1 MTTYTSPNAPTGPLN
16 PPSQDRSPPSLQS
29 CALPSSSTA
38 QPAIAAVRSRI
49 AASASLNSSLLN
61 TLMLT
66 MDAPA
71 ALGHM
76 GRHMTILQTEVST
89 HSVALDALRN
99 KALQTLRRHELFRDS
114 IVRRLTYRVTAMTA
128 KFREKASLAEK
139 EYTETVKELSRAETR
154 LKLLETKLQ
163 EAEQERKELERQAT
177 DHGEAHRKID
187 ELYESVFAGPT
198 PGFAEE
204 DRRES
209 AYYVALQDHERTK
222 KDLISIRRA
231 VRSLVQTGNAFK
243 RAGNSLVHA
252 VNAVDASFF
261 LALSGAEEE
270 IKTQEHYRTM
280 ALSLVEQAKHNLH
293 PTDQKTEEVTRRLLD
308 TIRKSAVNL
317 KDVSTK
323 QLLLASVAEAGKELN
338 EAAVLLDQLKT
349 LVKEK
354 EKDAGQNLGHTARA
368 LEDTRQGLQEIRQEA
383 FEKVV
388 GFGAAPPAYHE
399 CCDRVSQFEEVVD
412 TGSNPSDTLV
422 DQELVDETSSD
433 AHSPVAPSETTP
445 YYPPILLTTNAAV
458 YGTDAVTSMD
468 LWTPSQ
474 KLARG

>member
-1 MTTYTSPNAPTGPLN
+1 MTSYTSPIAPTS
-16 PPSQDRSPPSLQS
+16 PPYALSQDPVSPLLQS
-29 CALPSSSTA
+29 CTVE
-38 QPAIAAVRSRI
+38 PAIAAVRSKI

-61 TLMLT
+61 LLMLT

-76 GRHMTILQTEVST
+76 STHITILRTELSA
-89 HSVALDALRN
+89 HSVALEALQK

-114 IVRRLTYRVTAMTA
+114 IVRRLTYRITAMTA
-128 KFREKASLAEK
+128 KFREKSHVAEK

-154 LKLLETKLQ
+154 LKLLAAKLQ
-163 EAEQERKELERQAT
+163 EAEQERKKLEQQAAE
-177 DHGEAHRKID
+177 HREAHRKID

-204 DRRES
+204 DKRES
-209 AYYVALQDHERTK
+209 AYDVALQNLERTK
-222 KDLISIRRA
+222 KDLLAARKA

-243 RAGNSLVHA
+243 RAGNFLVHA

-270 IKTQEHYRTM
+270 IKTHERYRTM
-280 ALSLVEQAKHNLH
+280 ALSLVEHTKDSLRPMDRKA
-293 PTDQKTEEVTRRLLD
+293 EEVAKRLSD
-308 TIRKSAVNL
+308 TIRKGVVNL
-317 KDVSTK
+317 EDISSK
-323 QLLLASVAEAGKELN
+323 QLFLDSVAEAGKDLN
-338 EAAVLLDQLKT
+338 EAAVLLDQLKA

-354 EKDAGQNLGHTARA
+354 ERTAAQNLGQTARA
-368 LEDTRQGLQEIRQEA
+368 LEDARQALQEVRQEA

-399 CCDRVSQFEEVVD
+399 CCDRSSQFEEAAD
-412 TGSNPSDTLV
+412 DGSVLSDTFV
-422 DQELVDETSSD
+422 DQEFVDAPSSD
-433 AHSPVAPSETTP
+433 AHSPQTPSETTP
-445 YYPPILLTTNAAV
+445 YYSPSFLHSNAF
-458 YGTDAVTSMD
+458 S
-468 LWTPSQ
+468 PSPDVVSALDPWAPSR